1 MHIPGYPPCRIA
13 TLQGPTNPRVYL
25 QALGFLGTASRL
37 RSTFLLS
44 PESIHSTAA
53 RRSIDVV
60 TYTVQLRIASA
71 LELTASRLHRR
82 SDTRKKRS
90 AILKGGNQRDRGWYT
105 IWMTTEGDG
114 GAFIVR
120 AYDDLALCR
129 DGLPRRSLHRNRNI
143 RCSHTNTNI
152 ISILLGSLCDM
163 RHMRMRKLDRR
174 QLYRGG
180 HVYFQGRQPSRDV
193 RPGELYCSLKS
204 NGRAQIMSLNLIE

>member
-1 MHIPGYPPCRIA
+1 
-13 TLQGPTNPRVYL
+13 
-25 QALGFLGTASRL
+25 
-37 RSTFLLS
+37 LLS

-53 RRSIDVV
+53 RCSIDVV

-71 LELTASRLHRR
+71 LELTSSRLHRR
-82 SDTRKKRS
+82 SDTRKRRS
-90 AILKGGNQRDRGWYT
+90 AILKRGNQRGRGWYT
-105 IWMTTEGDG
+105 IWMTMEGDG

-120 AYDDLALCR
+120 AYDDPALCR

-152 ISILLGSLCDM
+152 MSILLGSLCDM
-163 RHMRMRKLDRR
+163 RHVRIRKLDRR

-193 RPGELYCSLKS
+193 RPGELYCGFRSI
-204 NGRAQIMSLNLIE
+204 GRAQTVSLHILGSGLLNTKG

>member
-1 MHIPGYPPCRIA
+1 MHITGYPHRRIA
-13 TLQGPTNPRVYL
+13 TLQGPANPRVYL
-25 QALGFLGTASRL
+25 QALGFLETDSRL
-37 RSTFLLS
+37 RSTVLLS
-44 PESIHSTAA
+44 PESIYSTTA
-53 RRSIDVV
+53 RRSIDML

-82 SDTRKKRS
+82 SDTRKRRS

-129 DGLPRRSLHRNRNI
+129 DGLPRRSLHRNRDI

-152 ISILLGSLCDM
+152 MSILLGSLCDM
-163 RHMRMRKLDRR
+163 RHVRMRKLDRR

-180 HVYFQGRQPSRDV
+180 HVFFKGDSP
-193 RPGELYCSLKS
+193 
-204 NGRAQIMSLNLIE
+204 RAM